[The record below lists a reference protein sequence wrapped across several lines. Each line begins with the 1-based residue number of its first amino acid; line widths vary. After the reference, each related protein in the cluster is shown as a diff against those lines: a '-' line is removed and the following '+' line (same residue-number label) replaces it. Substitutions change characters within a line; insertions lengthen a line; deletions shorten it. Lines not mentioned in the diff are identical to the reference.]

1 MLLTR
6 FAVGAF
12 LVGLMAA
19 GADVVSGQTYPN
31 KPIRMVTSAAG
42 GSADFAARLIA
53 QGLTGDLGQQV
64 VVDNRGG
71 SVSTSVGI
79 VAKAPPDGYTLLL
92 YASSLWIAPL
102 LQQVPYDPVR
112 DFSPIILAASSPYI
126 LVVHPAVP
134 ATSVKELIA
143 LAKAKMGE
151 LNYGSSGLG
160 TANHLAAELFNAMAG
175 VNIVHVPYKGA
186 GPALNALIGG
196 QLQLMFP
203 SAGSVTSHI
212 KSGRLRALGVTSAE
226 PSALAPGLPTVAASG
241 VPGYESLLIMGIFA
255 PAGVPAALI
264 KRLNQEIVKVLQ
276 KADVKEKLFNSG
288 VEAVGGSPEQLAVS
302 VKSEMARLGKV
313 IKDAGIRAD

>member
-1 MLLTR
+1 MLPKR
-6 FAVGAF
+6 FTLQVF
-12 LVGLMAA
+12 LVVLTVTGT
-19 GADVVSGQTYPN
+19 GVVCSQPYPN

-53 QGLTGDLGQQV
+53 QGLTGELGQQV

-102 LQQVPYDPVR
+102 LQPVSYDPIK
-112 DFSPIILAASSPYI
+112 DFSPITLAASSPYI
-126 LVVHPAVP
+126 LVVHPSVP
-134 ATSVKELIA
+134 VTSVKELIA
-143 LAKAKMGE
+143 LAKAKPGE

-175 VNIVHVPYKGA
+175 VNVVHVPYKGA

-196 QLQLMFP
+196 QLQVMFP

-226 PSALAPGLPTVAASG
+226 PSALAPGLPTVAAAG
-241 VPGYESLLIMGIFA
+241 VPGYESLLMIGVFT

-264 KRLNQEIVKVLQ
+264 NRLNQEIVKALR
-276 KADVKEKLFNSG
+276 KSDTREKLFNAG
-288 VEAVGGSPEQLAVS
+288 VETVGGTPAQLAAS

-313 IKDAGIRAD
+313 IKDAGIRAE

>member
-1 MLLTR
+1 
-6 FAVGAF
+6 
-12 LVGLMAA
+12 MATSA
-19 GADVVSGQTYPN
+19 GVVCAQTYPN

-71 SVSTSVGI
+71 SVSTSVAI

-102 LQQVPYDPVR
+102 LQQVSYDPIK
-112 DFSPIILAASSPYI
+112 DFSPITLAASSPYI
-126 LVVHPAVP
+126 LVVHPTVP
-134 ATSVKELIA
+134 VTSVKELIA
-143 LAKAKMGE
+143 LAKAKPGE

-175 VNIVHVPYKGA
+175 VSIVHVPYKGA

-196 QLQLMFP
+196 QLQVMFP

-212 KSGRLRALGVTSAE
+212 KSGRLKALGVTSAG
-226 PSALAPGLPTVAASG
+226 PSALAPGLPTVAAAG
-241 VPGYESLLIMGIFA
+241 VPGYESLLMIGVFT
-255 PAGVPAALI
+255 PAGVPAAI
-264 KRLNQEIVKVLQ
+264 INRLNQEIVKALR
-276 KADVKEKLFNSG
+276 KADTKERLFNAG
-288 VEAVGGSPEQLAVS
+288 VEAVGGTPAQLAAS
-302 VKSEMARLGKV
+302 VKSEMVRLGKV
-313 IKDAGIRAD
+313 IKDAGIRAE

>member
-1 MLLTR
+1 MGFNT
-6 FAVGAF
+6 
-12 LVGLMAA
+12 AA
-19 GADVVSGQTYPN
+19 RVFIIALAAALAGVACAQTYPN
-31 KPIRMVTSAAG
+31 KPIRMVTSSAG

-53 QGLTGDLGQQV
+53 QGLTGELGQQV

-102 LQQVPYDPVR
+102 LQPVSYDPIR
-112 DFSPIILAASSPYI
+112 DFSPITLAASSPYI
-126 LVVHPAVP
+126 LVVHPTVP
-134 ATSVKELIA
+134 VTSVKELIA
-143 LAKAKMGE
+143 LAKAKPGE

-196 QLQLMFP
+196 QLQVMFP

-212 KSGRLRALGVTSAE
+212 KSGRLKALGVTSAE
-226 PSALAPGLPTVAASG
+226 PSALAPGLPTVAAAG
-241 VPGYESLLIMGIFA
+241 VPGYESLLMIGVFT

-264 KRLNQEIVKVLQ
+264 NRLHQEIVKALR
-276 KADVKEKLFNSG
+276 KADTKERLFNAG
-288 VEAVGGSPEQLAVS
+288 VEAVGGTPAQLAAS
-302 VKSEMARLGKV
+302 VKSEMVRLGKV
-313 IKDAGIRAD
+313 IKDAGIRAE